1 MAAWAVMAVFATG
14 PLAAQAQRVPEHNA
28 SRPVAGPAR
37 DGAVV
42 PAASTLPQ
50 PLASQDAQR
59 LRRAFHAQAMGDIAA
74 ANREV
79 ERLSDR
85 RLIGHLLADRL
96 LRPGPAATVPALQA
110 WLQNFADLPDAP
122 QIHEHLVRRLPRGA
136 TPPEAPIPRDLA
148 GLETPILSDE
158 DVVQAAGPLRRR
170 RALDR
175 VVRARVSEGQSQ
187 SAQQAVAAARNIS
200 PAYAAQLHAEIA
212 RGAFRQGRDAEA
224 LRVAREALNHDAHNA
239 VAAQQAGFAAWALG
253 QYDTAFHFFERAAR
267 SHRARAALRAS
278 AAYWAARAAVRSRR
292 PEQYAPWMLLAA
304 QEPRT
309 FHGMIAR
316 RTLGL
321 PPGLMWERDIAD
333 GAQAASLA
341 ETAGG
346 WRALAL
352 LQIGQTER
360 AETELRLLHSRARN
374 NPRVVHGVLAAAEQA
389 GLPALAAMVS
399 ENLPRPATHDSRR
412 FPLPQLR
419 PPGGFRLD
427 PALLYALALQESR
440 FNPNAV
446 SPAGARGLLQI
457 MPATASYVANDP
469 SLRGAGA
476 RRLHDPAFSLEI
488 GQRYLH
494 YLARHGVVRGDLIRM
509 LAAYNAGPG
518 NLSRWMNNIGH
529 RNDPML
535 FIESIPVG
543 ETRAFVQRVL
553 TYSWIYANRLDLP
566 SPSLDALTRGEF
578 PRFADTDDV
587 VAMLRERPQRAN

>member
-1 MAAWAVMAVFATG
+1 MTAWAVMAMLATG
-14 PLAAQAQRVPEHNA
+14 QLEAQAQRVPEQHPP
-28 SRPVAGPAR
+28 RLMVDPAR
-37 DGAVV
+37 V
-42 PAASTLPQ
+42 PAASNLPQ
-50 PLASQDAQR
+50 PLASHDAQR
-59 LRRAFHAQAMGDIAA
+59 LRRAFHAQAVGDIPA

-96 LRPGPAATVPALQA
+96 LRPGSAATVPVLQA
-110 WLQNFADLPDAP
+110 WLQDFADLPDAP
-122 QIHEHLVRRLPRGA
+122 QIHERLVRRLPRGA
-136 TPPEAPIPRDLA
+136 TPPPAPIQRDMA
-148 GLETPILSDE
+148 GLAARILNDE
-158 DVVQAAGPLRRR
+158 DGIQAPSPLRRR
-170 RALDR
+170 AALDR
-175 VVRARVSEGQSQ
+175 VVRARVAEGQSRR
-187 SAQQAVAAARNIS
+187 AQQAVTAARGVS

-212 RGAFRQGRDAEA
+212 QGAFRQGRDAEA
-224 LRVAREALNHDAHNA
+224 LRVAQVALSHNGHNA
-239 VAAQQAGFAAWALG
+239 VAAQQAGLAAWALG
-253 QYDTAFHFFERAAR
+253 QYDSAFHFFERAAR
-267 SHRARAALRAS
+267 SNHARPALRAS

-292 PEQYAPWMLLAA
+292 PDQYAPWMLLAA

-321 PPGLMWERDIAD
+321 PPGLMWEHDIAD

-352 LQIGQTER
+352 LQIGQLER
-360 AETELRLLHSRARN
+360 AEAELRLLHSRARN
-374 NPRVVHGVLAAAEQA
+374 NPRVVHGILAAAEQA
-389 GLPALAAMVS
+389 RLPALAAMVS
-399 ENLPRPATHDSRR
+399 ENLPRPAARDSRR
-412 FPLPQLR
+412 YPLPELL

-427 PALLYALALQESR
+427 PALVYALALQESR

-529 RNDPML
+529 RDDPML

-553 TYSWIYANRLDLP
+553 TYSWIYANRLDLS

-587 VAMLRERPQRAN
+587 VAMLRDRPQRAN

>member
-1 MAAWAVMAVFATG
+1 M
-14 PLAAQAQRVPEHNA
+14 P
-28 SRPVAGPAR
+28 
-37 DGAVV
+37 
-42 PAASTLPQ
+42 
-50 PLASQDAQR
+50 
-59 LRRAFHAQAMGDIAA
+59 A

-96 LRPGPAATVPALQA
+96 LRPGAAATVPAMQA
-110 WLQNFADLPDAP
+110 WLQEFADLPDAP
-122 QIHEHLVRRLPRGA
+122 LIHERLARRLPRGV
-136 TPPEAPIPRDLA
+136 TPPAAPIPRDTA
-148 GLETPILSDE
+148 GVEAGILDDE
-158 DVVQAAGPLRRR
+158 EASRAAGPLVRRP
-170 RALDR
+170 ALDR
-175 VVRARVSEGQSQ
+175 VVRARVSEGQPGH
-187 SAQQAVAAARNIS
+187 AQQAVAAARGIS
-200 PAYAAQLHAEIA
+200 TAYAALLHTEIA
-212 RGAFRQGRDAEA
+212 QGAFRQGRDAEA
-224 LRVAREALNHDAHNA
+224 LRVAQDALQHDANSA
-239 VAAQQAGFAAWALG
+239 AAAQQAGLAAWTLG
-253 QYDTAFHFFERAAR
+253 QYDSAFRFFERAAR
-267 SHRARAALRAS
+267 SAQAGPVLRAS

-292 PEQYAPWMLLAA
+292 PNQYAAWMLLAA

-321 PPGLMWERDIAD
+321 PPGLIWERDIAD
-333 GAQAASLA
+333 GAHAASLA

-352 LQIGQTER
+352 LQIGQTAR
-360 AETELRLLHSRARN
+360 AEAELRLLHSRARN
-374 NPRVVHGVLAAAEQA
+374 NPRVVHSILATAEQA
-389 GLPALAAMVS
+389 GLSGLAAMVS
-399 ENLPRPATHDSRR
+399 ENLPRPSARDTSR
-412 FPLPQLR
+412 FPLPALA
-419 PPGGFRLD
+419 PPGGFSLD

-440 FNPNAV
+440 FNPDAI

-494 YLARHGVVRGDLIRM
+494 YLARHGVVRGDLVRM

-518 NLSRWMNNIGH
+518 NLSRWLATIGH
-529 RNDPML
+529 RDDPML

-578 PRFADTDDV
+578 PRFAEPEDV
-587 VAMLRERPQRAN
+587 VAMLRERPLRAN